1 MGRRLAECGPR
12 LGVDVSGELAVLQAQ
27 MFDGLSLDPFALFDD
42 VAGPAEV
49 GVGGRHVLQAL
60 VVTPVIVVFDEG
72 LDLGLKVAGQEVVF
86 QQDAVLHGLVP
97 ALDLALRLAMEQIGR
112 ASCRERVYSGV

>member
-1 MGRRLAECGPR
+1 M
-12 LGVDVSGELAVLQAQ
+12 LGGDLAVLQAP
-27 MFDGLSLDPFALFDD
+27 MFDGLSLDPFSLFDD
-42 VAGPAEV
+42 GAGPAEV
-49 GVGGRHVLQAL
+49 GVSGCHVAQAF

-97 ALDLALRLAMEQIGR
+97 ALDLVLPHPPKQSQILVKTFPMT
-112 ASCRERVYSGV
+112 ASSAWTKWRECIELPT